1 MGRSAGVARMAR
13 KERGVKKL
21 SGYRLLFA
29 ALPESGAGPKEW
41 TGDECRLVQQA
52 LRQSGVFKQ
61 TWLREAIF
69 RMLSERLR
77 LLEAAERLTGT

>member
-1 MGRSAGVARMAR
+1 MDR

-29 ALPESGAGPKEW
+29 ALPESGAGPQEW
-41 TGDECRLVQQA
+41 TGAECRRVQQA
-52 LRQSGVFKQ
+52 LRRSGVLKQ
-61 TWLREAIF
+61 TWLREAMF

-77 LLEAAERLTGT
+77 LLDAAERLTGA